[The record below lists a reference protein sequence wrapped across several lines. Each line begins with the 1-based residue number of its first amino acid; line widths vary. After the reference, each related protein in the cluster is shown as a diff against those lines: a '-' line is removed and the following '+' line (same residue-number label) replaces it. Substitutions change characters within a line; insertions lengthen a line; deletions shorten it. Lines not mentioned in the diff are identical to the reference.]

1 MNAMSD
7 EEFEDWNMMLKDDG
21 MEEVEEYPDDNVSTD
36 NVSTDNLKQEDEDKK
51 KKARKDELERKFLHH
66 FVRVVNEE
74 IPFGPITR
82 AEDCVLGEM

>member
-1 MNAMSD
+1 
-7 EEFEDWNMMLKDDG
+7 MLKDDG

>member
-7 EEFEDWNMMLKDDG
+7 EEFEEWNMMLKDDG

>member
-7 EEFEDWNMMLKDDG
+7 EEFEDWNKMFKDDG